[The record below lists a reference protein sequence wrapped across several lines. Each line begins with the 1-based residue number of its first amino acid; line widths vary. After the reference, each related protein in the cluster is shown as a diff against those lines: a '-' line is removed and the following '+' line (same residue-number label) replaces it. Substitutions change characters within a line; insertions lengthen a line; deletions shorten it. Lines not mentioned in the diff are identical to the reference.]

1 MKTIQVGVLCILLS
15 ACTASQVEEVEKSLD
30 AVERHAI
37 TAEVGILTEA
47 TELGIQALQRLHD
60 ETGTSLDRIR
70 ETLETPAQ

>member
-37 TAEVGILTEA
+37 TAEVGILAETA
-47 TELGIQALQRLHD
+47 ELSVRALQRLRD
-60 ETGTSLDRIR
+60 AADASLTRIQN
-70 ETLETPAQ
+70 TLETPVQ